1 MYIVQDLKVV
11 YEDEHLI
18 VVDKP
23 SGTLCVPSEPGV
35 PSLAQT
41 VFEKCSADG
50 SLGLARMDQMVVH
63 RLGMDTS
70 GLVVFAK
77 TIEAVRGM
85 NTLFRTRKISRQYEA
100 LLAGHVTKDQGLI
113 NLPIMRDY
121 EHPPY
126 MRISTE
132 EHQAALLDLDPDI
145 VGKKLLQAP
154 KDCLTHYQVISRD
167 LLGGKEDLPVTR
179 ATLTSVS
186 GRTHQLN
193 VHCAAFGHPIVGD
206 TVYGYNGE
214 AAPNGGL
221 SEEALKETASADRAS
236 EDLQQRI
243 AAASTGK
250 NVCVHAKSIK
260 FLHPVSKEDCEFS
273 SAAPF

>member
-1 MYIVQDLKVV
+1 M
-11 YEDEHLI
+11 
-18 VVDKP
+18 
-23 SGTLCVPSEPGV
+23 PSEESI
-35 PSLAQT
+35 PSLAQA
-41 VFEKCSADG
+41 VFEKCSSDG

-85 NTLFRTRKISRQYEA
+85 NSLFRTRKISRQYEA
-100 LLAGHVTKDQGLI
+100 LLAGHLTKDQGLI

-126 MRISTE
+126 MRISTK
-132 EHQAALLDLDPDI
+132 EHQAALVDLDPAI
-145 VGKKLLQAP
+145 VGKKLLEAP
-154 KDCLTHYQVISRD
+154 KACLTHYQVISREGLNGND
-167 LLGGKEDLPVTR
+167 DLPVTR
-179 ATLTSVS
+179 TTLTSIS

-206 TVYGYNGE
+206 QVYGYGGE
-214 AAPNGGL
+214 ASPNGGL
-221 SEEALKETASADRAS
+221 DDEALAETAPDRAS
-236 EDLQQRI
+236 DDLQKVI
-243 AAASTGK
+243 AEAAANM

-260 FLHPVSKEDCEFS
+260 FFHPVLKEECEFTS
-273 SAAPF
+273 PPPF

>member
-1 MYIVQDLKVV
+1 MH
-11 YEDEHLI
+11 EDEYII

-23 SGTLCVPSEPGV
+23 SGTLTVPSEDGI

-41 VFEKCSADG
+41 VFDKCSSDG
-50 SLGLARMDQMVVH
+50 SLGLARWDQMVVH

-85 NTLFRTRKISRQYEA
+85 NALFRTRKISRQYEA
-100 LLAGHVTKDQGLI
+100 LLAGHITKDHGLI

-132 EHQAALLDLDPDI
+132 EHQAALVDLDPNI
-145 VGKKLLQAP
+145 VGKKLLEAP
-154 KDCLTHYQVISRD
+154 KECLTHYQVISRD
-167 LLGGKEDLPVTR
+167 KLNDDDELPVTR
-179 ATLTSVS
+179 VMLTSIS

-206 TVYGYNGE
+206 KVYGLGGE

-221 SEEALKETASADRAS
+221 DDDALANTAPDCASA
-236 EDLQQRI
+236 DLQQRI
-243 AAASTGK
+243 SAASAGM
-250 NVCVHAKSIK
+250 NVCVHAKTVK
-260 FLHPVSKEDCEFS
+260 FLHPVLKEDCEFNS
-273 SAAPF
+273 PAPF